1 MADDPRRFADDLLEK
16 LYVELAKFPG
26 VASKNDHY
34 LALSY
39 AVRDRLLHRWVD
51 SARSVLV
58 HKQRTVV
65 YLSAEYLIGPQL
77 GSNLMAL
84 GIEPAVKKALASVGS
99 YALDDLLE
107 HEEEPGLGNGGLGRL
122 AACFMDS
129 LATLDIPAVGHGLRY
144 EFGIFDQYIRDGW
157 QVEHTDRWLR
167 HGFPWEIRRYDIE
180 HSVGFGGH
188 TEFTP
193 KGVCWIPERI
203 VKGVPVAK

>member
-1 MADDPRRFADDLLEK
+1 MGNDPRQLALDLLEK

-34 LALSY
+34 LALSFTI
-39 AVRDRLLHRWVD
+39 RDRLLHRWVD
-51 SARSVLV
+51 SVRSVLV

-77 GSNLMAL
+77 GSNLQAL
-84 GIEPAVKKALASVGS
+84 GLEETVRKAMGGVGVG
-99 YALDDLLE
+99 LDELLE

-129 LATLDIPAVGHGLRY
+129 LATLDIPAIGHGLRY
-144 EFGIFDQYIRDGW
+144 EFGIFDQAIRDGW
-157 QVEHTDRWLR
+157 QVERTDRWLR

-180 HSVGFGGH
+180 HTVGFGGH
-188 TEFTP
+188 TEH
-193 KGVCWIPERI
+193 GANGGRWIPERV
-203 VKGVPVAK
+203 VKGVP

>member
-1 MADDPRRFADDLLEK
+1 MVDDPRSFALDLLEK

-26 VASKNDHY
+26 VATKNDHY

-51 SARSVLV
+51 SVRSVLV

-77 GSNLMAL
+77 GSNLQ
-84 GIEPAVKKALASVGS
+84 
-99 YALDDLLE
+99 ALDLEDTVRTAMTGVGITLDELLE

-129 LATLDIPAVGHGLRY
+129 LATLELVPPDGFIP
-144 EFGIFDQYIRDGW
+144 
-157 QVEHTDRWLR
+157 
-167 HGFPWEIRRYDIE
+167 
-180 HSVGFGGH
+180 
-188 TEFTP
+188 P
-193 KGVCWIPERI
+193 KTARETM
-203 VKGVPVAK
+203 